1 MNAKVSTA
9 TWSHG
14 QGKEPWSGE
23 GAGEGTLGNTDAETE
38 VGTAGKGTVGGFQI
52 VSGWTFEYG
61 IHFHQI
67 FCHVVSSAVVW

>member
-9 TWSHG
+9 TWGHG

-38 VGTAGKGTVGGFQI
+38 VGTAGKGTLGGFQI
-52 VSGWTFEYG
+52 VSG
-61 IHFHQI
+61 
-67 FCHVVSSAVVW
+67 

>member
-38 VGTAGKGTVGGFQI
+38 VGTAGKGTVRGFQI

-67 FCHVVSSAVVW
+67 FSYVVSSAVVW